1 MNPPFDLAHEAVV
14 CARCGACQA
23 VCPAYVALGWES
35 SGPRGRMELALRQ
48 VRGRKE
54 LPGQALRVFQCTL
67 CGHCREVCPAGID
80 TLAAWAELRDAMAA
94 SGSTA
99 GWPLET
105 MRRNLADAGNVTGD
119 RPENRL
125 LWQENLERTPPGL
138 NAGSGARVV
147 YWVGCVAGLYPQVQ
161 SVAQASVQLLQRAGI
176 SFTTMG
182 AREACCGFPL
192 MALGRPDEAAIA
204 ARANTE
210 MLEASGAETLVT
222 ACPSCFHMWRDV
234 YPRLLGRSPG
244 VRVVH
249 ISQILAELLTDGLL
263 RPRAEMQIVTYHD
276 PCDLGRNS
284 GVYDAPRDVLGA
296 LPGVELVEM
305 ADSREGAMCCGG
317 GGNLEAVDAALSS
330 AIAGRRLAQALE
342 TGATALVTSCQ
353 QCKRTLANAARRQRS
368 RIKVYDLT
376 EFVWRAVE

>member
-1 MNPPFDLAHEAVV
+1 
-14 CARCGACQA
+14 
-23 VCPAYVALGWES
+23 
-35 SGPRGRMELALRQ
+35 MELALRQ

-54 LPGQALRVFQCTL
+54 LQGQALRVFQCTL

-80 TLAAWAELRDAMAA
+80 TLAAWAELRGAMAV

-161 SVAQASVQLLQRAGI
+161 SVAQASVQLLQRAGV

-192 MALGRPDEAAIA
+192 MALGHPDEAAVA

-234 YPRLLGRSPG
+234 YPRLLGWSPG

-249 ISQILAELLTDGLL
+249 VSQILAELLTDGIL

-317 GGNLEAVDAALSS
+317 GGNLEAVDTALSS